1 MAWITHSVEGRRT
14 VYDLALGVGTTL
26 SKGKFYFDQGRVQ
39 WTLSLKPYALPSG
52 GLVRQFASVV
62 ASDDY
67 QYLFVGSTGS
77 DLIVYRH
84 DIAVYRALIPVCSN
98 GVRSISKLS
107 NGDLLCGGGDGTLT
121 KIRGEDLMWEVI
133 QRVRDPSPPVS
144 CLSSLPLDPAQRLH
158 LLALLVL
165 FPSRGSR
172 RLLHWIYLP
181 VHDPVPHPSARG
193 GCSHL
198 AHLLHQIRVL

>member
-1 MAWITHSVEGRRT
+1 MYVWEIATAEVVYVQRFTYPVCVMSWINHSVENRRT

-62 ASDDY
+62 ASDDF
-67 QYLFVGSTGS
+67 QYLYVGSTGS

-98 GVRSISKLS
+98 GVRSIAKLM

-121 KIRGEDLMWEVI
+121 KIRGEDLMWEVV
-133 QRVRDPSPPVS
+133 QRVSDAPIF
-144 CLSSLPLDPAQRLH
+144 
-158 LLALLVL
+158 L
-165 FPSRGSR
+165 F
-172 RLLHWIYLP
+172 
-181 VHDPVPHPSARG
+181 VHF
-193 GCSHL
+193 L
-198 AHLLHQIRVL
+198 